1 MIKKPKN
8 WENVQAAKERAV
20 LPAGGYVVKIIAAKV
35 ASYPSS
41 DGSCFEKLEIALDID
56 DGDYK
61 GFYDAE
67 YKAQTQEERKW
78 KGVLRQY
85 LPTDDGSDRD
95 EWTKSSLKA
104 LTDAVEDSNSGYR
117 WDWDETKLKGKVV
130 GCLFRLE
137 EWAVDGKKGWKAQP
151 FKFIPVEDVRK
162 GKFKMPKFK
171 AHRDYPDDTP
181 DSYESSS
188 KKEEGGF
195 GGFQP
200 IEADEGDLPF

>member
-67 YKAQTQEERKW
+67 YKSQTQEERKW

-85 LPTDDGSDRD
+85 LPLDDGSDRD

-117 WDWDETKLKGKVV
+117 WDWDETKLKGKEV
-130 GCLFRLE
+130 GCIFRLE
-137 EWAVDGKKGWKAQP
+137 E
-151 FKFIPVEDVRK
+151 
-162 GKFKMPKFK
+162 
-171 AHRDYPDDTP
+171 
-181 DSYESSS
+181 
-188 KKEEGGF
+188 
-195 GGFQP
+195 
-200 IEADEGDLPF
+200 

>member
-41 DGSCFEKLEIALDID
+41 DGSCFEKLEIALDIAE
-56 DGDYK
+56 GEYK
-61 GFYDAE
+61 DFYDSE
-67 YKAQTQEERKW
+67 YKSQTQEERKW

-104 LTDAVEDSNSGYR
+104 LTDAVEDSNSGYH
-117 WDWDETKLKGKVV
+117 WDWDETKLKGKTV

-162 GKFKMPKFK
+162 GKFKAPKFK

-181 DSYESSS
+181 DSYESA
-188 KKEEGGF
+188 KKDEGSF
-195 GGFQP
+195 AGFQP
-200 IEADEGDLPF
+200 IDADEGDLPF

>member
-1 MIKKPKN
+1 MIKKPSN
-8 WENVQAAKERAV
+8 WENVQASKERV
-20 LPAGGYVVKIIAAKV
+20 SLPAGGYVVKIVGAKV
-35 ASYPSS
+35 QSYPAS
-41 DGSCFEKLEIALDID
+41 DGTYFDKLEIALDIIE
-56 DGDYK
+56 GDHK
-61 GFYDAE
+61 GFYDADFR
-67 YKAQTQEERKW
+67 AQTGEDKKW
-78 KGVLRQY
+78 RGVLRQY
-85 LPTDDGSDRD
+85 LPKDDGSEKD

-104 LTDAVEDSNSGYR
+104 LIEAVEESNSGLH
-117 WDWDETKLKGKVV
+117 WDWDETKLKGKTV

-200 IEADEGDLPF
+200 IDADEGDLPF

>member
-41 DGSCFEKLEIALDID
+41 DGSCFEKLEIALDIAE
-56 DGDYK
+56 GDYM

-85 LPTDDGSDRD
+85 LPLDDGSDRD

-104 LTDAVEDSNSGYR
+104 LTDAIEDSNSGYR
-117 WDWDETKLKGKVV
+117 WDWDETKLKGKTV

-181 DSYESSS
+181 DSYESV
-188 KKEEGGF
+188 KKEENAF

-200 IEADEGDLPF
+200 IDADEGDLPF